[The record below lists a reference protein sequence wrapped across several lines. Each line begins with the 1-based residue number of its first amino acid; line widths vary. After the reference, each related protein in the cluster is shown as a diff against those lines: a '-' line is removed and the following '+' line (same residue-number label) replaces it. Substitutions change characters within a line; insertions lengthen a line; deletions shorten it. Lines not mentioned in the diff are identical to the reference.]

1 MSEAL
6 RLQNLLISQGLLVSQ
21 GQVTFNFFGE
31 TLTVTSL
38 DVVGSILQNWFEHW
52 LIRNQT
58 PYTLVPNTQSWPDF
72 ILQDGTELEIKAFD
86 FNAGPNFDVANFDAY
101 TRSLQTNAERLL
113 TEHLV
118 FGYTS
123 QNGIIG
129 IKDVYLKKIW
139 ELTGP
144 SPTNILNLQV
154 KQGVPVNIRPKN
166 WSSNRV
172 EIFQNRRDFVWALH
186 QALQHFYPQRCPD
199 FFNIVATDFA
209 QKTGQPL

>member
-6 RLQNLLISQGLLVSQ
+6 RLKNLLISQGLLTRQ
-21 GQVTFNFFGE
+21 GQVIFNFFGE
-31 TLTVTSL
+31 TLIVTSL

-58 PYTLVPNTQSWPDF
+58 PYTLIPNTQSWPDF

-123 QNGIIG
+123 VNGIIE
-129 IKDVYLKKIW
+129 IKEVYLKKIW

-144 SPTNILNLQV
+144 SPKNILNLQV

-166 WSSNRV
+166 WNSYRV
-172 EIFQNRRDFVWALH
+172 DIFQTRREFVWALH
-186 QALQHFYPQRCPD
+186 QALQYFYPTRSPN
-199 FFNIVATDFA
+199 FFNIVEADFV

>member
-1 MSEAL
+1 
-6 RLQNLLISQGLLVSQ
+6 
-21 GQVTFNFFGE
+21 
-31 TLTVTSL
+31 
-38 DVVGSILQNWFEHW
+38 VGSILQNWFEHW

-72 ILQDGTELEIKAFD
+72 ILHDGTELEIKAFD

-129 IKDVYLKKIW
+129 IKDIYLKKIW

-144 SPTNILNLQV
+144 SPTNILSLQA

-166 WSSNRV
+166 WRSGQV
-172 EIFQNRRDFVWALH
+172 EMFKNQRDFVWALH
-186 QALQHFYPQRCPD
+186 LALQRFYPMRCPN
-199 FFNIVATDFA
+199 FFNIVEADFVR
-209 QKTGQPL
+209 KTGKPL